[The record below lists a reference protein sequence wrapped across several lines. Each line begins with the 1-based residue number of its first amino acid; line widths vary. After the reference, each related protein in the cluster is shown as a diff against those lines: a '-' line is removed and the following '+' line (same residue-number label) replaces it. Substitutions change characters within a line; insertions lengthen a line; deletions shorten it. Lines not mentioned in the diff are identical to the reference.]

1 MSAPSSSPRGEKPG
15 RPGARW
21 ETELRWSGEQIV
33 PDDQP
38 EPRPNR
44 AARRAAAR
52 ADRRRNQ

>member
-1 MSAPSSSPRGEKPG
+1 MTAPFSAPRGERAGKPG
-15 RPGARW
+15 APW

-44 AARRAAAR
+44 AARRAAAQ
-52 ADRRRNQ
+52 ASRRR